1 MTKLLAF
8 RETMPAIDIRHARST
23 IEPQIMKTPDLI
35 PTRQSLLSRLKD
47 WDDQE
52 SWQDFFNAYWR
63 LIYQVALKARLND
76 TEAQEVVQETV
87 ISVAKEM
94 PGFRYDPARGRFKGW
109 LLQITR
115 RRIADL
121 VRKRM
126 QAAGASGQAPV
137 ETVSAEHLESV
148 CDSTGSGLEAIWDE
162 EWERHLFNT
171 AVENTKKQVK
181 PDHYQLFDL
190 FAVQKWPIRKITQ
203 TLGVNAGQ
211 VYLAKH
217 RVSRLLKKEIDKL
230 RGQ

>member
-1 MTKLLAF
+1 MKKRPPATRSCRFVERTLSFAPNYGWETMTKLLAF

-94 PGFRYDPARGRFKGW
+94 PGFRYD
-109 LLQITR
+109 
-115 RRIADL
+115 
-121 VRKRM
+121 
-126 QAAGASGQAPV
+126 
-137 ETVSAEHLESV
+137 
-148 CDSTGSGLEAIWDE
+148 
-162 EWERHLFNT
+162 
-171 AVENTKKQVK
+171 
-181 PDHYQLFDL
+181 
-190 FAVQKWPIRKITQ
+190 
-203 TLGVNAGQ
+203 
-211 VYLAKH
+211 
-217 RVSRLLKKEIDKL
+217 
-230 RGQ
+230 